1 MRYLENMLNKEL
13 YYVSL
18 IVFAGIFLQDFK
30 LYSALSINTKLE
42 VKSKTVDVIQIV
54 RNFTREVSE
63 SLLQVTNRKGWMCH
77 KDCQDQKN
85 LRKILT
91 ENRKEKK
98 PQSVDSY
105 PPTDLSAAI
114 RPKLGLLI
122 HKAKRRRK
130 GNIMSLIIRKMFDVS
145 PNRYI
150 SLTGVL

>member
-1 MRYLENMLNKEL
+1 MLNKEL

-105 PPTDLSAAI
+105 PPTDPLSCNTTKV
-114 RPKLGLLI
+114 R
-122 HKAKRRRK
+122 
-130 GNIMSLIIRKMFDVS
+130 IIDS
-145 PNRYI
+145 
-150 SLTGVL
+150 

>member
-42 VKSKTVDVIQIV
+42 VKSKTADVIQIV

-150 SLTGVL
+150 TLTGVL

>member
-1 MRYLENMLNKEL
+1 MLIKEL
-13 YYVSL
+13 YRVSL

-30 LYSALSINTKLE
+30 LYSALSINTELE
-42 VKSKTVDVIQIV
+42 AKSKTVDVIEVV

-63 SLLQVTNRKGWMCH
+63 SLLQVTNKKGWMCH

-98 PQSVDSY
+98 IQSGDSY
-105 PPTDLSAAI
+105 PPSDLSAAM
-114 RPKLGLLI
+114 RPKLEFLI

-130 GNIMSLIIRKMFDVS
+130 GSIMSLIIRKMFDIS
-145 PNRYI
+145 PK
-150 SLTGVL
+150 